1 MDQEQTSACAEE
13 KIALDNEYFRK
24 VDSGDPNLL
33 DMFTDDT
40 VIFFPKFGFAHGK
53 AEIVPFLV
61 GLGAAVTSFDHPQA
75 RMTFTSSDNR
85 VVVEGAESGMLA
97 SGVPFP
103 GDARSSGLFCN
114 VFEFRGKLISRLHVY
129 ADPDLAGQ
137 QPALFTWN

>member
-1 MDQEQTSACAEE
+1 MDQQQISTTDQ
-13 KIALDNEYFRK
+13 IALAKEYFRK

-40 VIFFPKFGFAHGK
+40 EIFFPKFGIARGK

-61 GLGAAVTSFDHPQA
+61 GLGSAVTSFDHPEA

-114 VFEFRGKLISRLHVY
+114 VFEFRGRLISRLHIY